1 MARPIMVAVGGDS
14 GTGKAALCAGLRAIF
29 GDERC
34 CELHL
39 DGYFALNR
47 AQRNALGWTPLDP
60 RTHAFAAMDDALWEL
75 ADGGTVT
82 APVYDHDKG
91 DVAGTRTVAPREI
104 VLVQGRFPLYTH
116 ALRSLFDVGVWL
128 EREADLALKFTV
140 HREIGGAAG
149 EHRRADYATY
159 LAPQAKHAEVCVRFT
174 RPGVTIAERGR
185 PELNVDVADE
195 ARVRALE
202 AELGSGSRPAR
213 LGAYAGA
220 GGEGTSAALGLAQL
234 VVARHV
240 EWAAARRAEAGA
252 E

>member
-1 MARPIMVAVGGDS
+1 
-14 GTGKAALCAGLRAIF
+14 
-29 GDERC
+29 
-34 CELHL
+34 
-39 DGYFALNR
+39 
-47 AQRNALGWTPLDP
+47 
-60 RTHAFAAMDDALWEL
+60 
-75 ADGGTVT
+75 
-82 APVYDHDKG
+82 
-91 DVAGTRTVAPREI
+91 